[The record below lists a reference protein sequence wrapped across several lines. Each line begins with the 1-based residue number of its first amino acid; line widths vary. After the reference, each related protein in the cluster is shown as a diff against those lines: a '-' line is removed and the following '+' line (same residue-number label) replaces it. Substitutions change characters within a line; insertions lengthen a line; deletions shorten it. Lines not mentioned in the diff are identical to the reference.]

1 MHRMTRVAVSA
12 ALLTVLAA
20 CGERHPDAEATPTAA
35 GVAPPATA
43 AQEAAPEAAPVELL
57 PAGGAAEAFPLV
69 AGSYASGRIVLK
81 DATPIKGAL
90 VQIGN
95 YNGTTDGELVVEVCK
110 QQDCTKG
117 SKPLTGSV
125 DNEYIEVTLAAPL
138 EVAAQEAI
146 TYRISKMG
154 GSVPVALW
162 LYPVAGELSAIRIN
176 DGEEVQST
184 PKIALRR

>member
-1 MHRMTRVAVSA
+1 MHLMTRVAVSA
-12 ALLTVLAA
+12 ALLATLAA
-20 CGERHPDAEATPTAA
+20 CGERHPDSAATTEGAASPTI
-35 GVAPPATA
+35 TA
-43 AQEAAPEAAPVELL
+43 QEGAQEATLEELL

-81 DATPIKGAL
+81 DATRIKGAL

-95 YNGTTDGELVVEVCK
+95 YNGTTDGELVVELCK

-117 SKPLTGSV
+117 SKPLTGSI
-125 DNEYIEVTLAAPL
+125 DNDYIEVSLATPL
-138 EVAAQEAI
+138 EAAAQEEI

-162 LYPVAGELSAIRIN
+162 LYPASGELSAIRIN
-176 DGEEVQST
+176 DGDEVQST